1 VNIVG
6 LDIATRLTG
15 WTAGSGDAL
24 PACDVMRFPFVDD
37 DYGRLIDLFDQNLAA
52 LVERFKPG
60 AFVYEGPILVVNR
73 KKRRTADGGW
83 ITVGHNGGPPI
94 EDDGGHTDRP
104 MVLRKIYGMGT
115 HLEFFCR
122 RRGIECSEVTLQAIK
137 KMVTGDHNAD
147 KARLVEVAR
156 KCGLTLPTG
165 PAAKD
170 AADSWGAWL
179 LGLQHYNPA
188 ASRKWDTR
196 IWSPRGALI

>member
-1 VNIVG
+1 MNIVG

-24 PACDVMRFPFVDD
+24 PVCDVMRFPFVDD
-37 DYGRLIDLFDQNLAA
+37 DYGRLIDLFDQNLCA
-52 LVERFKPG
+52 LTERFRPG
-60 AFVYEGPILVVNR
+60 AFIYEGPILVVNR
-73 KKRRTADGGW
+73 KKRKTDAGWVTAA
-83 ITVGHNGGPPI
+83 HNGGPPMV
-94 EDDGGHTDRP
+94 DDGGGHTDTP

-137 KMVTGDHNAD
+137 KIVTGDHQAEKD
-147 KARLVEVAR
+147 RLVEVAL
-156 KCGLTLPTG
+156 KCGLTLPSG
-165 PAAKD
+165 PAKKD

-188 ASRKWDTR
+188 ASRRWDTK
-196 IWSPRGALI
+196 IWSPRGALL